1 MQHSELGKSSEAVR
15 YVYQLLEVGA
25 YHAFGN
31 IIDSSTPLYANAVR
45 SCSGNLKR
53 RHQASR
59 QRT

>member
-15 YVYQLLEVGA
+15 YVYQLLEA